1 MSSIVIY
8 TPTLI
13 QISTM
18 MCVQGDSELENG
30 QLNCSSQ
37 VYPGSPAGTNKAQAI
52 QDIPEPMR
60 RTWETF
66 SQSYSPARLN
76 EIIVEHS
83 RNAQLILINLP
94 DHYKGME
101 PNRYMEYCEELCK
114 GLDRVLLVHG
124 TGKELWGGP
133 SHLGL

>member
-1 MSSIVIY
+1 
-8 TPTLI
+8 
-13 QISTM
+13 
-18 MCVQGDSELENG
+18 MCVQENAEPENG

-37 VYPGSPAGTNKAQAI
+37 VYPGSPAGINKAQAI

-114 GLDRVLLVHG
+114 GLDRVLLVHS